1 MYHYIRR
8 ICQEFLI
15 LPWGDHI
22 QLSNSNPLLSQFSR
36 LLDQHP
42 TQFASWQLLTFTMCS
57 SFKTALTVWLI
68 LFPVHN
74 QMTQNSPISLWH
86 LMLYFNLRVWTWIV
100 SFRPILKAA
109 EHDQGCVVKSFLW
122 LGYMY
127 QTRGCPRQ
135 GLGSALT
142 LLVSTIM
149 YTAVGHQQLALCWG
163 RGLVN
168 WMMNSL
174 SSHIAVTATQHTK
187 QPLTIGHRTTCHYGT
202 IMQLWD
208 YSPPESQ
215 SIGGTTM
222 QLQT

>member
-1 MYHYIRR
+1 MTVI
-8 ICQEFLI
+8 ITS
-15 LPWGDHI
+15 PNW
-22 QLSNSNPLLSQFSR
+22 LLSQFSR
-36 LLDQHP
+36 LLDKHP
-42 TQFASWQLLTFTMCS
+42 TRFASWQLTFT
-57 SFKTALTVWLI
+57 TVLSRLYSLPDLI

-74 QMTQNSPISLWH
+74 QMTQNSPIFLWY
-86 LMLYFNLRVWTWIV
+86 LMLYLNLWVWTWIV

-109 EHDQGCVVKSFLW
+109 EHDQGCVVKSFFMTRLHV
-122 LGYMY
+122 Y

-149 YTAVGHQQLALCWG
+149 YTAVGHQQLAG

-174 SSHIAVTATQHTK
+174 SNHIAVSETQHTK
-187 QPLTIGHRTTCHYGT
+187 QPLAIGHRTTCHYGT
-202 IMQLWD
+202 IMQQWD
-208 YSPPESQ
+208 YSAPESQ
-215 SIGGTTM
+215 SIGATTM